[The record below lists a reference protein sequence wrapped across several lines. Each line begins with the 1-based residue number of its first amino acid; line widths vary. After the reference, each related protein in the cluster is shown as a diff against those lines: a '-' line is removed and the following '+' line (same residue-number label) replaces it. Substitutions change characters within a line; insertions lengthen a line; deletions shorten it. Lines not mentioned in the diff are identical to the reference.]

1 MKTFLKIALLI
12 AALALS
18 CSAQAAKNILLFG
31 DSLSAGYGIERDDS
45 WANLLQQELKK
56 SHPQY
61 EVVNASISGET
72 TAGGLRRIGKALQ
85 QHRPAVVV
93 VELGANDGLR
103 GGAIPEMKK
112 NLDRII
118 TQAQKAN
125 ARVLLLGIQLPPNY
139 GPDYTR
145 KFRAI
150 YPALAK
156 QHDIALVP
164 FMLEGVKPEQFQA
177 DNLHPNAEAQRGIM
191 QHILHS
197 LIPLLD

>member
-72 TAGGLRRIGKALQ
+72 TSGGLRRIGKALQ

-118 TQAQKAN
+118 SQAQKAN

-145 KFRAI
+145 KFRAVN
-150 YPALAK
+150 PALAK
-156 QHDIALVP
+156 QHDIALP
-164 FMLEGVKPEQFQA
+164 TICIRT
-177 DNLHPNAEAQRGIM
+177 QRRNRV
-191 QHILHS
+191 S
-197 LIPLLD
+197 